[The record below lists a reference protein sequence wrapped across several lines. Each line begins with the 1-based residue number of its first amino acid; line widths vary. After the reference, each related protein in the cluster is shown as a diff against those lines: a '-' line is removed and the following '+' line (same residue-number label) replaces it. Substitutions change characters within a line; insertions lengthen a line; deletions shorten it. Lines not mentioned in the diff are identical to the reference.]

1 MVSSSEPSSPFLT
14 LFTTPKPFVGHVGM
28 IQRNALESW
37 ARLGQDVK
45 VIVFGD
51 EAGTGQTADDLGL
64 PHVPMIGRNRYGTP
78 LLDSL
83 FAQAQMQSTSPY
95 LCYINADIILMPDF
109 MAALRR
115 LARCKRRFLMV
126 GKRWDY
132 DVTQPLDFGGDW
144 QTPLREAVLLKGRPQ
159 RPTAVDYFLFR
170 RGMWGRLPSF
180 AIGRT
185 AWDNWLIYRA
195 RVLKVPVVDVGEV
208 VTAVHQNHDYNHTGR
223 GAGGKGYNWVWRGP
237 EAKQNL
243 AMAGGQR
250 CLFTIWD
257 STHVLTPEA
266 LVRRPVDRGLG
277 GGIWSY
283 RRSAAHG
290 I

>member
-1 MVSSSEPSSPFLT
+1 MPGEETTTPLLT
-14 LFTTPKPFVGHVGM
+14 LFTTPKPFIGHVGM
-28 IQRNALESW
+28 IQRNALATW
-37 ARLGQDVK
+37 ARLGPDVR
-45 VIVFGD
+45 VIVFG
-51 EAGTGQTADDLGL
+51 EEEGTAGVAAELGL
-64 PHVPMIGRNRYGTP
+64 THVPMIGRNRYGTP
-78 LLDSL
+78 LLNSL
-83 FAQAQMQSTSPY
+83 VEQAQMHGQTPY
-95 LCYINADIILMPDF
+95 LCYINADIILMSDF
-109 MAALRR
+109 MEAVRR
-115 LARCKRRFLMV
+115 VSRDKKRFLMV

-132 DVTQPLDFGGDW
+132 DLTQPLDFTGDW
-144 QTPLREAVLLKGRPQ
+144 QPPLRESVRAIGRPQ
-159 RPTAVDYFLFR
+159 RPTAVDYFVFAR
-170 RGMWGRLPSF
+170 DMWGRLPAF

-195 RVLKVPVVDVGEV
+195 RMLKVPVIDAGEV

-223 GAGGKGYNWVWRGP
+223 GPGGKGYNWVWRGP

-257 STHVLTPEA
+257 STHLLTPAGLE
-266 LVRRPVDRGLG
+266 RRPTDRGLG